1 MLEIVADAGFADIE
15 VGARF
20 DVLRGADGEAQARPF
35 GPSGLTF
42 RARKIGQTT

>member
-1 MLEIVADAGFADIE
+1 MEIVVEAGFADLE
-15 VGARF
+15 VGPRF
-20 DVLRGADGEAQARPF
+20 DVLRGADGEAEARPF